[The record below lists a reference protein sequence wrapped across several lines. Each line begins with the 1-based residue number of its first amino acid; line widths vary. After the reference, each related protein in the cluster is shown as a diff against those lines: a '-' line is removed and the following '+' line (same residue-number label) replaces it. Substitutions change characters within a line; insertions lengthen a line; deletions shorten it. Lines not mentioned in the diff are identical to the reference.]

1 MGHVCTRIKIH
12 FIAYY
17 NSHTQALS
25 RHSDTIAIDK
35 ESLLLQTAFSCS
47 PLTCGTRD
55 ISGCVQNISQNQ
67 PVHPVAMQVSVM
79 IAISLLYLCC
89 KSYMATIKHKKPII
103 LLIFQTCIS
112 RNPGMCLHS
121 QFSKIRSHIVT
132 PSYYLDYVFPTH

>member
-1 MGHVCTRIKIH
+1 MTGFGKMGHVCTRIKIH

-89 KSYMATIKHKKPII
+89 KSYMATIKHKEPII
-103 LLIFQTCIS
+103 LLIFKSVFLEIPECGYKNGFPKS
-112 RNPGMCLHS
+112 G
-121 QFSKIRSHIVT
+121 HI
-132 PSYYLDYVFPTH
+132 L